1 MGLMDRYKK
10 YLTVQRRRERRNA
23 RSDRV
28 KKKLF
33 PEGSEVNGGECSA
46 VEEEAEK
53 CRKMRQ
59 GFHTGFYYNAEN
71 VVKLFP
77 DIERI
82 GKHDDEVR
90 IKHVLAYRE
99 LVSAKRLD
107 VYQTNARIMRET
119 KEANRSV
126 LKYGSAQAR
135 AEFIEKRTGF
145 VNRLLVMHKSAIREM
160 NMWYRVGRCKRSCY
174 CRQAIKKEDFL
185 NREMIVEHFAAIIII
200 KCCDYCLRSL
210 SLENWREMERAR
222 ENNLP
227 EADLLKE
234 IGIEIHYVKDFPIGD
249 ERFGDEYNYGI
260 MGLDGMVA
268 RWYGFERAFV
278 GKIEKPET
286 DLVV

>member
-59 GFHTGFYYNAEN
+59 GFHTGFYHNAEN
-71 VVKLFP
+71 VVKLYP

-82 GKHDDEVR
+82 GKHDDEVM
-90 IKHVLAYRE
+90 IKHMLAKRE

-107 VYQTNARIMRET
+107 VYWTNARIMRET
-119 KEANRSV
+119 KESNREI
-126 LKYGSAQAR
+126 LKYGSTRAR
-135 AEFIEKRTGF
+135 AEFIEKKTGI
-145 VNRLLVMHKSAIREM
+145 VNRLLIMYEAGIREM
-160 NMWYRVGRCKRSCY
+160 NNWDQVRPRLCY
-174 CRQAIKKEDFL
+174 CCQVLKKEDFL
-185 NREMIVEHFAAIIII
+185 SRGMMVEHFAVGIID

-210 SLENWREMERAR
+210 TLENWREVERAR

-234 IGIEIHYVKDFPIGD
+234 IGVEIHYVRDFPIGD
-249 ERFGDEYNYGI
+249 EIWGDKYNYGI

-268 RWYGFERAFV
+268 SWYGFKRAFV